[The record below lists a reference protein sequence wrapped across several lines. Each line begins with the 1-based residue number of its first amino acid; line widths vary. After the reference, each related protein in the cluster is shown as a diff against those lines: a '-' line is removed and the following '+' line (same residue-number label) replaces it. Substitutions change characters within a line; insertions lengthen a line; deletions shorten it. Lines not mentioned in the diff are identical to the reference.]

1 MATRSRKTASSS
13 RAAGGARRG
22 SKRIPRKKK
31 GAPQRAASSARPGSS
46 AASRTPHG
54 RRRRGAPRGKA
65 ASRAKDALD
74 LLKSDHEQV
83 SRLFDDFERAAHARG
98 GNGLQRKTDLA
109 TEICRQLQLHAVIEE
124 EVFYPAASQAIED
137 DELIPEATVEH
148 QSAKDLIG
156 RIERMDPEDELYDA
170 TVMVLGEY
178 IRHHVREEE
187 QELFPRVRRSQL
199 DLRELGTRMRDLRTQ
214 ALAL

>member
-1 MATRSRKTASSS
+1 MEHRRTGQRIGQEAHGLALLQPQRR
-13 RAAGGARRG
+13 RVGARD
-22 SKRIPRKKK
+22 K
-31 GAPQRAASSARPGSS
+31 
-46 AASRTPHG
+46 AASRT
-54 RRRRGAPRGKA
+54 A
-65 ASRAKDALD
+65 DALA
-74 LLKSDHEQV
+74 LLKADHEHV
-83 SRLFDDFERAAHARG
+83 SRLFADFERAVHGRG

-124 EVFYPAASQAIED
+124 EVFYPAVAQAIED

-148 QSAKDLIG
+148 QSAKDLIA

-178 IRHHVREEE
+178 VRHHVGEEE
-187 QELFPRVRRSQL
+187 QELFPQVRRSRL
-199 DLRELGTRMRDLRTQ
+199 DLRELGSRMRDLRTQ